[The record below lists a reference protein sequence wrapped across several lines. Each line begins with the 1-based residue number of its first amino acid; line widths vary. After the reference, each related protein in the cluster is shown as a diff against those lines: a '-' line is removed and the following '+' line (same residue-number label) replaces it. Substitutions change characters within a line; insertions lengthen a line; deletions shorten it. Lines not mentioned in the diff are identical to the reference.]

1 MSFLTALIAHILR
14 RHGDPLSRL
23 LGVVLLVALSAAPV
37 SAQSANPERPVA
49 LAHAGSEVL
58 FKASADALFRSADAG
73 RSWTRLAWP
82 ELPGGSISA
91 IAARTESGSLYVA
104 GPGTGIFRSD
114 DSGAS
119 WTAIDSGLPSRDVT
133 AVALHATQ
141 PDTIYA
147 YLPANG
153 IYRSQDAGKTW
164 KLMDRGP
171 EGIRSLIHT
180 DMAGSMET
188 GWLYAGTSKGARISM
203 DCFCLWRD
211 AEGLSGEVYSLAF
224 QPGKPER
231 LYAASEQGLFRTD
244 SGGRDWQKVKAP
256 ESPLTAL
263 AITPAG
269 GIYAAGADGTLFSS
283 SDHAETWDA
292 VGG

>member
-1 MSFLTALIAHILR
+1 MSFMTALTAHPLR
-14 RHGDPLSRL
+14 GLWHPLSRL
-23 LGVVLLVALSAAPV
+23 LGFVLLIASSTLVQAASPD
-37 SAQSANPERPVA
+37 QPVA
-49 LAHAGSEVL
+49 LAHAGGEVL
-58 FKASADALFRSADAG
+58 FKASADDLFRSADAG
-73 RSWTRLAWP
+73 RTWTRLARP

-104 GPGTGIFRSD
+104 GPGTGIFRSG

-133 AVALHATQ
+133 AIALHATQ

-153 IYRSQDAGKTW
+153 IYRSQDAGETW

-171 EGIRSLIHT
+171 DGIRSLIHT

-203 DCFCLWRD
+203 DCFCLWRE
-211 AEGLSGEVYSLAF
+211 AEGLSGEVYSIAF

-231 LYAASEQGLFRTD
+231 LYAASEQGLFRSET
-244 SGGRDWQKVKAP
+244 GGRDWQKVNAP
-256 ESPLTAL
+256 EIAVAALT
-263 AITPAG
+263 ITPAG
-269 GIYAAGADGTLFSS
+269 AVYAAGADGRLFSS
-283 SDHAETWDA
+283 SDNAETWDA